1 MPRKQRRLSPLFLY
15 GDSFEEEGD
24 EDDDDDDEYIDTDSL
39 GDWRNFRRSLAIGT
53 TEEDDGSSGKKDST
67 IASMMASNEREI
79 TDNERI
85 LENQN
90 HDLAEEY
97 ASGVWVHKISTV
109 S

>member
-1 MPRKQRRLSPLFLY
+1 MFLY

-24 EDDDDDDEYIDTDSL
+24 EDDDEDEYIDTDSL

-67 IASMMASNEREI
+67 TASMMASNEREI